1 VQTFDKNPFGACL
14 NASIN
19 RLIIGFEGSV
29 FGIYLMDKMTQAGC
43 PGQEHKC
50 PLDSPINDVALTE
63 KFVAV
68 ATVDGRIYFAEYT
81 WKNTHNKWM
90 FND

>member
-1 VQTFDKNPFGACL
+1 
-14 NASIN
+14 
-19 RLIIGFEGSV
+19 
-29 FGIYLMDKMTQAGC
+29 M
-43 PGQEHKC
+43 
-50 PLDSPINDVALTE
+50 DSPINDVALTE